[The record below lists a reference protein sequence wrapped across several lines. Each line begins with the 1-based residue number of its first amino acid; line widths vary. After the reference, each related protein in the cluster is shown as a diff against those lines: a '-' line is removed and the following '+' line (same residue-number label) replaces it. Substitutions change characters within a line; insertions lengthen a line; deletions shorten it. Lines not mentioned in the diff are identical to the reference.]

1 MKKVILMS
9 VFLLQLEDLLGRQHF
24 KRKKMGHRLKKKKKI
39 GLFSTFI
46 SIQILPVGNLKYCTV
61 YKVELQR
68 KIQNMILAVFLLTFL
83 RRQQYC
89 KNICEKAG
97 WKIYLTIVLINTE
110 FSLTTISM
118 TFIDDYLSEL
128 GTCNNFCNNLKIVTK
143 LYFGF
148 AEDIFFVLLPV
159 TKALIQCRFTRCRLS
174 EAQLC

>member
-9 VFLLQLEDLLGRQHF
+9 VFLLQLEDLLGRQHL

-61 YKVELQR
+61 LYIYKVELQR

-128 GTCNNFCNNLKIVTK
+128 GTCNNFCNNFCNSLKIVTK

-148 AEDIFFVLLPV
+148 AEDIFLYY
-159 TKALIQCRFTRCRLS
+159 CLS
-174 EAQLC
+174 LKP